1 MCSLSEAKPRT
12 FHCLLRLDS
21 AIFGWSVCLKRVDQ
35 RSGDLRNVA
44 HRLIKCGLIEM
55 GRLCESTDLSDKLK
69 RGSLN
74 FRLGCGRLEIK
85 EWSDVSTHTL

>member
-1 MCSLSEAKPRT
+1 
-12 FHCLLRLDS
+12 
-21 AIFGWSVCLKRVDQ
+21 
-35 RSGDLRNVA
+35 
-44 HRLIKCGLIEM
+44 M

-85 EWSDVSTHTL
+85 EWPDVSTHTL